1 MATRKKLPT
10 WRIISHEGRYLGTV
24 QAATADEAIKIAI
37 RDFSMSEAERR
48 GRVVAQKIGTT

>member
-10 WRIISHEGRYLGTV
+10 WRIISQEGRYLGTV
-24 QAATADEAIKIAI
+24 QAATADEAIRTAI

-48 GRVVAQKIGTT
+48 SLLIAQKIAAT